1 MVIGI
6 EEVVV
11 VVVVVVLVMTDWV
24 VVTVLVQDTGNYHD
38 NTPLSTRTH
47 PSHTTVL
54 ITDCGGGRGKEKDGR
69 VHCMFWE
76 WAGVHKF

>member
-1 MVIGI
+1 M
-6 EEVVV
+6 
-11 VVVVVVLVMTDWV
+11 VVVVVVLVMTNCV

-54 ITDCGGGRGKEKDGR
+54 ITGCGGGGGGEGEGR
-69 VHCMFWE
+69 EGTIYVL
-76 WAGVHKF
+76 GVG